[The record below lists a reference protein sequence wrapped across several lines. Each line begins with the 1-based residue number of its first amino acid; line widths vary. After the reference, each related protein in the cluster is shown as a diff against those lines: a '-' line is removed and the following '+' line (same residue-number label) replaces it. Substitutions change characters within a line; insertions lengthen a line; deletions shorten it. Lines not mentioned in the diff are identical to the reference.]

1 MKKGD
6 LAKLTVRKTLC
17 KGDIKENGTHIC
29 SVLQYDGKQEC
40 IFLQLEKP
48 LSLERVSLDT
58 IYLCEIESEGG
69 TEACTGRVKERYHDA
84 RGNVLRFE
92 IENGFYKINI
102 KSLTNI

>member
-6 LAKLTVRKTLC
+6 LAKLTLRKTLC
-17 KGDIKENGTHIC
+17 KEEIKEKGTHVC

-40 IFLQLEKP
+40 IFLQLQKSLP
-48 LSLERVSLDT
+48 LERVSLDA
-58 IYLCEIESEGG
+58 IYLCEIESEDG
-69 TEACTGRVKERYHDA
+69 TEACTGRVKERYQDE
-84 RGNVLRFE
+84 RGNILRFQ